1 VFNTFEPFPENSID
15 ISNNNNNSSNMPN
28 EEDANYV
35 YQIGAVSGPHTCD
48 NIYRICLM
56 KSTSKISPPEPDPAT
71 LGTL

>member
-1 VFNTFEPFPENSID
+1 
-15 ISNNNNNSSNMPN
+15 MPN